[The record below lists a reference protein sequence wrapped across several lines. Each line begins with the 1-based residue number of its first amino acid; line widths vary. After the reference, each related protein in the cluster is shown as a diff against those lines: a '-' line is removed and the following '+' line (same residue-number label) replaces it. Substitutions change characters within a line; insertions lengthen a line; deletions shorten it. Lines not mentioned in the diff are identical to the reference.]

1 MPHQTKVDEEDG
13 GGDAISL
20 ESLDH
25 KVTWLDVTMD
35 EVSIM

>member
-1 MPHQTKVDEEDG
+1 MPRQTEVDEEDG